1 MKKKKLLRAMELA
14 DEKFVAEADPEK
26 QFNGAKIENKVI
38 DPKKKIRKLSVI
50 AACVAVAMIAI
61 NLALFIPYGT
71 TPPSVARYAGSE
83 YYDII
88 EKLNVITF
96 KKPDYKNNFEYLAS
110 GVGSAFKGAAAE
122 DAAGDAPNAAPP
134 TNSGSTV
141 EGGYVEVT
149 DNQVSGVTEADR
161 IKRSDKYIYYLCDYN
176 LYVYSI
182 DGESSELVGVYS
194 VTGLDRGYSN
204 EWDFY
209 LSKDCSTV
217 TLVAPSYNTELNT
230 SCVNLFSLDVTDPS
244 NITEKARFSVTGGL
258 VSTRVVDGKMLLVSN
273 FKVLLDGGSPDFDNE
288 FSFLPAINKGKDFEV
303 LPVEDIIT
311 PDTLTSARYTVICK
325 LDELTLEFE
334 DATALLS
341 YSEEIYVSKDKIFA
355 THGYR
360 DVVNIDGGEVNR
372 SVTDISA
379 ISYRQSE
386 MNYLGT
392 ATVEGYIKDQY
403 SLDEHEGMLRVVT
416 TTDSYLQRVTD
427 YNFGGSAEDSIA
439 VSVSNLGTNANLYI
453 INLDDYK
460 VIASVE
466 SFAPR
471 GETVKSVRFDGT
483 DAYVCTAIE
492 RKDPVFFFDLS
503 DVNNIT
509 YKETGTIEGFSTSLV
524 NLGEGYL
531 LGIGTG
537 SSWASLKIEIYEE
550 VKDGVESVAA
560 FELENTYYSEDY
572 KAYYIDRENNMVGL
586 GIETYANSKYDYDY
600 SRYILLQFDG
610 YKIHEILNERL
621 GGGNDDKRGVLIDGY
636 FYMFGGEDFKVVAI
650 G

>member
-1 MKKKKLLRAMELA
+1 MELA

-26 QFNGAKIENKVI
+26 QRNGIKVENKVI
-38 DPKKKIRKLSVI
+38 DPKKKIRKLSII
-50 AACVAVAMIAI
+50 AACVAVAVVAI

-71 TPPSVARYAGSE
+71 TPPSVAKYAGSE

-96 KKPDYKNNFEYLAS
+96 RQPEYKNNFEYLAS
-110 GVGSAFKGAAAE
+110 GVRSSLKGAAAE
-122 DAAGDAPNAAPP
+122 DAIAEAPGASAPSSSNENGIYLN
-134 TNSGSTV
+134 TNGT
-141 EGGYVEVT
+141 YQEVT

-182 DGESSELVGVYS
+182 EGADSKLVGAYS
-194 VTGLDRGYSN
+194 LGNIDRGYSN

-217 TLVAPSYNTELNT
+217 TLIAPSYNTELNT
-230 SCVNLFSLDVTDPS
+230 SCVNLFSLDVRDPS

-258 VSTRVVDGKMLLVSN
+258 ISTRVVDGKILLMSN
-273 FKVLLDGGSPDFDNE
+273 FKVLLSGGSPDFDNE

-311 PDTLTSARYTVICK
+311 PETLTSARYTVICK
-325 LDELTLEFE
+325 LDELSLEFE

-341 YSEEIYVSKDKIFA
+341 YSEEVYVSNDKIFA

-360 DVVNIDGGEVNR
+360 ETVDAEGGEINR
-372 SVTDISA
+372 SMTDISA
-379 ISYRQSE
+379 ISYAETE
-386 MNYLGT
+386 MKYIGT
-392 ATVEGYIKDQY
+392 ATVEGYVKDQY
-403 SLDEHEGMLRVVT
+403 SLDEYEGMLRVVT
-416 TTDSYLQRVTD
+416 TTDSYLQRITD
-427 YNFGGSAEDSIA
+427 YNFGGNADDSIA
-439 VSVSNLGTNANLYI
+439 VSVTNFGTNASLYVI
-453 INLDDYK
+453 DLDDYK

-524 NLGEGYL
+524 NLGDGYL

-550 VKDGVESVAA
+550 SKDSVESVAV
-560 FELENTYYSEDY
+560 FEIENTYYSEDY
-572 KAYYIDRENNMVGL
+572 KAYYIDRENKMVGL

-610 YKIHEILNERL
+610 YKIREIMNESL
-621 GGGNDDKRGVLIDGY
+621 GGGNDDKRGVLIDEY
-636 FYMFGGEDFKVVAI
+636 FYMFGGGDFKVVELK
-650 G
+650 